1 MCHMLDQ
8 CGSGEPYDLTT
19 TRPQPE
25 TYQKP
30 RLGIVTGLPG
40 VRVRVQTFVPP
51 KNPYPRHGLRVT
63 CTVTHHIKLC
73 QLINFSTSFP
83 ALVMTT
89 MTQNGM
95 RRVGVLHPSSNKV
108 CFPFKSYIMYLLTH
122 FSPCTGYWGVLPTK
136 HHHHLQKTSLYVAH
150 F

>member
-1 MCHMLDQ
+1 MPKC
-8 CGSGEPYDLTT
+8 SGGHNESGI
-19 TRPQPE
+19 
-25 TYQKP
+25 
-30 RLGIVTGLPG
+30 GIVTGLPG

-63 CTVTHHIKLC
+63 RDVTRHIKLC

-83 ALVMTT
+83 APVMTT
-89 MTQNGM
+89 TMQNGM

-108 CFPFKSYIMYLLTH
+108 CFPFKSYIMYLLTLFTMH
-122 FSPCTGYWGVLPTK
+122 RLLGVLPTK
-136 HHHHLQKTSLYVAH
+136 HHHHLQKTSSYAAR